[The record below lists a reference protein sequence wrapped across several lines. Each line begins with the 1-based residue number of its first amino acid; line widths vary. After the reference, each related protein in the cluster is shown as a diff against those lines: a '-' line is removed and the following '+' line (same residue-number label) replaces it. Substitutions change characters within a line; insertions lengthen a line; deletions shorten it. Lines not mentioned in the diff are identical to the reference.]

1 MATGKKDETSSSQAS
16 QTPETKPAPAVQPVD
31 EDTASATKQPATS
44 KPDESTQ
51 ETAEQPARKHDETV
65 PGGLY
70 ISGDRVINAEGQ
82 EVKGW
87 TVSKDGKSM
96 RKSDNPLTQAKDN
109 A

>member
-1 MATGKKDETSSSQAS
+1 MATSKKDETSSSQAS
-16 QTPETKPAPAVQPVD
+16 QTPETKPAAPPVD
-31 EDTASATKQPATS
+31 ESTASATKQPAAS
-44 KPDESTQ
+44 KPDEVTPDA
-51 ETAEQPARKHDETV
+51 AEQPARKHDETV

-87 TVSKDGKSM
+87 SVNKDGKSM
-96 RKSDNPLTQAKDN
+96 SKSLNPLTQPKDN